1 MAQNSTTQST
11 SPEKNADMPSALK
24 KKSLVFGMGARRNP
38 TDTTL
43 ATAPATDRP
52 LFFETDDEPQ
62 QATAFDGG
70 VIDQRQGTAQPQPQW
85 NSPELSSS
93 NYAAQAFEPKSQLR
107 RAAATPVAVASPYRP
122 LDPTFS
128 IDVPAGMPVITS
140 VSLDTGYGTGRHS
153 SKRATTRS
161 SPERVSGFPADQSL
175 ARDPGLASRVIW
187 RQNASDVEPRRVFD
201 SYASQTAEGYQS
213 ILAQKD
219 SEIRTLREENARLMN
234 ELNTLETQ
242 KAALIERYQSL
253 HESLNRATRHIEQQ
267 NIEIHNLKTSL
278 SGEVSDNDQLKYGL
292 LDLIRK
298 ANTELTQLR
307 QEVQYRDR
315 KEKYEREFYQ
325 QQINRATALQS

>member
-1 MAQNSTTQST
+1 MAAAMPQGSPSQSN
-11 SPEKNADMPSALK
+11 SPEKNGDLPGALK
-24 KKSLVFGMGARRNP
+24 KKPLVFGMGARRNP
-38 TDTTL
+38 PDGFPSV
-43 ATAPATDRP
+43 PATDRP
-52 LFFETDDEPQ
+52 LFLETDDEPQ
-62 QATAFDGG
+62 TTSAIG
-70 VIDQRQGTAQPQPQW
+70 DQGSLQPRWERDPIEP
-85 NSPELSSS
+85 SGPH
-93 NYAAQAFEPKSQLR
+93 YAVQTFEPKSQLR

-122 LDPTFS
+122 SDPTFS
-128 IDVPAGMPVITS
+128 IDVPAGMPMITS
-140 VSLDTGYGTGRHS
+140 VALDTGFGTGRHS

-161 SPERVSGFPADQSL
+161 SPERVSGFQADQPPQTRES
-175 ARDPGLASRVIW
+175 GLASRVIW
-187 RQNASDVEPRRVFD
+187 RQTASDVEPRRVFD

-219 SEIRTLREENARLMN
+219 NEIRALRDENARLMN

-242 KAALIERYQSL
+242 KTALIERYQSL